1 MVFPTVLMSEHRLP
15 AASIIEKAC
24 IVLIRT
30 MLSGPQLIK
39 TMETVP
45 TKCDGN
51 ILQATYNW
59 RQPGGRRQKYVWNGE
74 QIKCC
79 ERFVEPARNWSA
91 RGRVCRLHKELFRI
105 PSRLFRLFLL
115 SSSLSSRCGFPCRV
129 RCLCHRITLF
139 FTSLNT
145 VATGF
150 AEPVINSRAGPHNPD
165 TAATLT
171 YISTSMGAEICEP

>member
-59 RQPGGRRQKYVWNGE
+59 RQPGGRRQKYV
-74 QIKCC
+74 
-79 ERFVEPARNWSA
+79 
-91 RGRVCRLHKELFRI
+91 
-105 PSRLFRLFLL
+105 
-115 SSSLSSRCGFPCRV
+115 
-129 RCLCHRITLF
+129 
-139 FTSLNT
+139 
-145 VATGF
+145 
-150 AEPVINSRAGPHNPD
+150 
-165 TAATLT
+165 
-171 YISTSMGAEICEP
+171 